1 MFAKGS
7 CPEGRARRGAGS
19 VPAGLGR
26 EKPATQVVIAAT
38 AWGLA
43 ALIGRLAGP
52 DAAAMVGA
60 APEAMAA
67 AAFPI
72 LWGASDMLRRAGVVD
87 GLRAAFAGGP
97 GEGLVAGDGATMRR
111 RLTVRRVIR
120 VGDRGREA
128 TVAVLEARGR
138 GREAS
143 DPSITYWVRA
153 ARRG

>member
-1 MFAKGS
+1 MLAKGS
-7 CPEGRARRGAGS
+7 CPEGRAHRGAGS
-19 VPAGLGR
+19 VPAGLGH
-26 EKPATQVVIAAT
+26 EKPATQVIIAAT

-43 ALIGRLAGP
+43 ALIGRLVGP
-52 DAAAMVGA
+52 EVSSVVGA

-87 GLRAAFAGGP
+87 GLRSAFAGGT
-97 GEGLVAGDGATMRR
+97 GARLVAGDGATMRR
-111 RLTVRRVIR
+111 RLTVRRAIR
-120 VGDRGREA
+120 FGDRGREA
-128 TVAVLEARGR
+128 TSAVLEARGR
-138 GREAS
+138 GRETG